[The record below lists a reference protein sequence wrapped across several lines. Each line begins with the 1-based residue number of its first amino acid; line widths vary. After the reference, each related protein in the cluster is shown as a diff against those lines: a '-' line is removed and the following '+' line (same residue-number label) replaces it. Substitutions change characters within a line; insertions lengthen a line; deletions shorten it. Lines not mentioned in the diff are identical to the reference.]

1 MLKKIRVILIVMIGL
16 FLLVGNV
23 GVAEEVPTTIENL
36 LREFKDLKT
45 DISQIEKMSNRAEE
59 FSLDTFKDTAK
70 FKETA
75 LVKLGLWRTEM
86 AEESLAAMEAMQA
99 IEEKI
104 ANMQADISLAK
115 EMAATAKMQSEQTGK
130 ELRELAKKSE
140 EKTDLLMAKID
151 NLLERV
157 RKLEKGIGKKK
168 ETKLKSPKI
177 GLTNNFY
184 LVKKND
190 TLSRIAGTKNVYG
203 DPLKWEKI
211 YKVNKDRI
219 KNPNLIYPG
228 QRLIIPKE

>member
-1 MLKKIRVILIVMIGL
+1 MIGL
-16 FLLVGNV
+16 FLIVGNV
-23 GVAEEVPTTIENL
+23 SATEEVPTIERL
-36 LREFKDLKT
+36 LREVEDLKT
-45 DISQIEKMSNRAEE
+45 EIDQAKEMSEKAEE

-86 AEESLAAMEAMQA
+86 AEESLAAMEARRLMQ
-99 IEEKI
+99 EKI
-104 ANMQADISLAK
+104 DNMQADISLAK
-115 EMAATAKMQSEQTGK
+115 EMAALAKMQSEQTGK

-157 RKLEKGIGKKK
+157 RKLEGIGKEKK
-168 ETKLKSPKI
+168 EAKLKPSKI
-177 GLTNNFY
+177 GLNNFY

-190 TLSRIAGTKNVYG
+190 TLSRIAGGKNVYG
-203 DPLKWEKI
+203 DPSKWRKI
-211 YKVNKDRI
+211 YEANKNRI

-228 QRLIIPKE
+228 QRLVIPKK